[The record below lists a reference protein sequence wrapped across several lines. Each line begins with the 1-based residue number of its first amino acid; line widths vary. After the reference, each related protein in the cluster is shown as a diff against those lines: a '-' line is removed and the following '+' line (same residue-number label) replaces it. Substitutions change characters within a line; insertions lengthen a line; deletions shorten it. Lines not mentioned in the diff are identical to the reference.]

1 MEYSSMS
8 KEELIKEID
17 RLKFFQEFYSV
28 LHHNISKGIN
38 EPKQGGDVQNDIQR
52 HMFVAVKIFVEDC
65 EKEVKGEELEG
76 IGGILRCL
84 NSI

>member
-1 MEYSSMS
+1 MEYSIMS
-8 KEELIKEID
+8 REELIKEID

-38 EPKQGGDVQNDIQR
+38 DPMCGGDVQNDIQR

-65 EKEVKGEELEG
+65 EKEAKGEELEG
-76 IGGILRCL
+76 IGGILKCM
-84 NSI
+84 NNI